1 MPTHNNETLHDRYAR
16 EHLDS
21 IRHLKSRIADLAER
35 LPYADGQAYYDD
47 KRKIEAFTAELAELE
62 RHL

>member
-1 MPTHNNETLHDRYAR
+1 MPTHNDESLHDRYAR

-21 IRHLKSRIADLAER
+21 IRFLKSRIAELAER

-47 KRKIEAFTAELAELE
+47 KRKIEALTADLFSLE
-62 RHL
+62 SSL

>member
-1 MPTHNNETLHDRYAR
+1 MNNGTIEAQIKNLELRIESLR
-16 EHLDS
+16 EV
-21 IRHLKSRIADLAER
+21 

-47 KRKIEAFTAELAELE
+47 KRKIDALTTELAELE